1 MHTAAICRLSDIP
14 PPSLLIPPHLIPRLI
29 PSHHLSST
37 SSIIGGTAYG
47 QNITT
52 ATTGKY
58 LQHPLISL
66 SPQPSI
72 ISHYPIHLSLHR
84 ITVITRIG
92 NGLLD
97 IHHRTPT
104 DFLPLRSP
112 SRSRSSTS
120 IGSAHSSISPEPL
133 DRRSLDP
140 GSREGGEHGAAGERR
155 HREYCGGGVEW
166 RLWGWI
172 NLVLDL
178 RLRIQGD
185 RKE

>member
-1 MHTAAICRLSDIP
+1 MHKAAICRLP
-14 PPSLLIPPHLIPRLI
+14 NVPSHSVLSPPHLISRLI
-29 PSHHLSST
+29 SSHHLSST

-58 LQHPLISL
+58 LQHPLL
-66 SPQPSI
+66 APLLNI
-72 ISHYPIHLSLHR
+72 ISHFPIHLSLRSYHK
-84 ITVITRIG
+84 
-92 NGLLD
+92 NGKWAD

-120 IGSAHSSISPEPL
+120 IGSAHSSISPELL
-133 DRRSLDP
+133 DSRSLDP
-140 GSREGGEHGAAGERR
+140 SSREGGEHGAASERR
-155 HREYCGGGVEW
+155 HREYCRGGVEIVVG
-166 RLWGWI
+166 LGST
-172 NLVLDL
+172 LVLAL
-178 RLRIQGD
+178 RVRVQGD

>member
-1 MHTAAICRLSDIP
+1 MHTAAICRLPDIP

-66 SPQPSI
+66 SSQPSVHHI
-72 ISHYPIHLSLHR
+72 TLPHPSLPSNF
-84 ITVITRIG
+84 ITRIG

-120 IGSAHSSISPEPL
+120 AGSAHSSISPELL
-133 DRRSLDP
+133 DCRSLDP
-140 GSREGGEHGAAGERR
+140 GSREGGEHGAAKERR
-155 HREYCGGGVEW
+155 HCEYCRCGVEIVGLGS
-166 RLWGWI
+166 LWCW
-172 NLVLDL
+172 LHL
-178 RLRIQGD
+178 
-185 RKE
+185 